1 MRLSKLQKYILLKCF
16 EKKNFVELKSE
27 FYDFYKKSELLKNK
41 NSIQIRV
48 HNSIENLVEK
58 DLAAAFGYKTK
69 KKWFINKVRLTSKG
83 KKKALELLKKRQRK
97 LPIK

>member
-1 MRLSKLQKYILLKCF
+1 MRFSKLQKYILLKCF
-16 EKKNFVELKSE
+16 EKKNFIESKSE
-27 FYDFYKKSELLKNK
+27 FYNFYKKQELKENK

-48 HNSIENLVEK
+48 HNSVENLVEK
-58 DLAAAFGYKTK
+58 DLAAAYGYKTQ
-69 KKWFINKVRLTSKG
+69 KKWFIDKVRLTGKG

>member
-16 EKKNFVELKSE
+16 EKKNFSELKSE
-27 FYDFYKKSELLKNK
+27 FYNFYKKKELKEKK
-41 NSIQIRV
+41 NSIQIRI
-48 HNSIENLVEK
+48 HNSIENLIKK
-58 DLAAAFGYKTK
+58 DFVAAHGHKTQ
-69 KKWFINKVRLTSKG
+69 KKWFIDKVRLTNKG